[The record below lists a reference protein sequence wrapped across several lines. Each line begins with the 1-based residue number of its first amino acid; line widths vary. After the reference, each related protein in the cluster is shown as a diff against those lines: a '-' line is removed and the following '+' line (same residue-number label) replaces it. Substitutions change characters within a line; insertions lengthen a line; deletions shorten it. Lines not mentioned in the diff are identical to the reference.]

1 MMGVLRGGS
10 PEDDPMRRSRSTQ
23 GQVVG
28 VLGEHE
34 AGVATAVLCRQYGV
48 SEQTFYRW
56 KRKYGGLERGE
67 ATWLQPLEEE
77 NARLMRLVAEKAL
90 DNLVL
95 KDFLRKNASRPPS
108 GGQRSR
114 RCGSASRCWS
124 GTRADCWGTGAR
136 RCGTTAEAAPTTGR
150 CGSDLPMPTWPPTS
164 TRRL

>member
-1 MMGVLRGGS
+1 
-10 PEDDPMRRSRSTQ
+10 MRRSRSTQ

-67 ATWLQPLEEE
+67 ATWLQTLEEE

-114 RCGSASRCWS
+114 RCGSASLVP
-124 GTRADCWGTGAR
+124 
-136 RCGTTAEAAPTTGR
+136 TTAGGLDALLSPSCGGRGHRVDRHRTG
-150 CGSDLPMPTWPPTS
+150 
-164 TRRL
+164 